1 MEKSN
6 NPQIK
11 KLRDLI
17 GEYKKEMWAGNTR
30 NGFHIYCQIVELQKE
45 LGLPISLRQ
54 ISKFIKILQYN
65 MKKIIFIVGLAAWLG
80 ILFSGNCAYKHSEQ
94 PQNNVEY
101 VMKDSI

>member
-1 MEKSN
+1 MAILLVGLLANQKKKLKKQSIHMEKSN

-45 LGLPISLRQ
+45 LGLPISLR
-54 ISKFIKILQYN
+54 
-65 MKKIIFIVGLAAWLG
+65 
-80 ILFSGNCAYKHSEQ
+80 
-94 PQNNVEY
+94 
-101 VMKDSI
+101 